1 MGFPSP
7 ANDYIEKRI
16 DLNDIL
22 MPHRNNMILIETPD
36 GFVLADKSVKPQ
48 PGDKV
53 AQLGEFTQ
61 LGKLFSTGIITQ
73 DGETIEGKGLDGII
87 VLGKVTAEV
96 LAVYQP
102 QRSTIL
108 IF

>member
-16 DLNDIL
+16 DLNDVL

-36 GFVLADKSVKPQ
+36 GFVLADKSLKPV

-53 AQLGEFTQ
+53 AFQLGEFPQ
-61 LGKLFSTGIITQ
+61 LGRLFKTGIITS
-73 DGETIEGKGLDGII
+73 DGETIDGEGMDGII

-96 LAVYQP
+96 MSVYEP
-102 QRSTIL
+102 LRPTI
-108 IF
+108 

>member
-7 ANDYIEKRI
+7 ASDYIEKRI

-22 MPHRNNMILIETPD
+22 MRNRNNMILIWKPD
-36 GFVLADKSVKPQ
+36 GFVLADKSVKPK

-53 AQLGEFTQ
+53 AFQLGEFPQ
-61 LGKLFSTGIITQ
+61 LGRLFRTGIITS
-73 DGETIEGKGLDGII
+73 DGETIDGEGLEGVV

-96 LAVYQP
+96 VSVYEQCRP
-102 QRSTIL
+102 TI
-108 IF
+108 

>member
-7 ANDYIEKRI
+7 AMDYVERRL

-36 GFVLADKSVKPQ
+36 GFVLADKSLKPV

-53 AQLGEFTQ
+53 AFQIGEFPQLGR
-61 LGKLFSTGIITQ
+61 LFRTGIITSE
-73 DGETIEGKGLDGII
+73 GETIDGKGMDGII

-96 LAVYQP
+96 VSLHEP
-102 QRSTIL
+102 SRPTI
-108 IF
+108 

>member
-7 ANDYIEKRI
+7 ASDYVEKRI

-36 GFVLADKSVKPQ
+36 GFVLADKSVKPK

-53 AQLGEFTQ
+53 AFQLGEFPQ
-61 LGKLFSTGIITQ
+61 LGRLFRTGIITL
-73 DGETIEGKGLDGII
+73 DGETIDGEGMDGII

-96 LAVYQP
+96 LSVHEP
-102 QRSTIL
+102 TRPI
-108 IF
+108 I

>member
-7 ANDYIEKRI
+7 ASDYIERRI

-22 MPHRNNMILIETPD
+22 MPHRNNMILIETPE
-36 GFVLADKSVKPQ
+36 GFVLADKSHKAV

-53 AQLGEFTQ
+53 AFQIGEFPQLGR
-61 LGKLFSTGIITQ
+61 LFKTGIITS
-73 DGETIEGKGLDGII
+73 DGETIDGEGLEGII

-96 LAVYQP
+96 LSVHEP
-102 QRSTIL
+102 SRPI
-108 IF
+108 I